1 MLGRERLARAVH
13 IHFKVH
19 LGSRAFL
26 TTEAHLPEP
35 DNASVLALPPYN
47 PPRRGKRITNAQE
60 GDWGV
65 RTMKLVER
73 QQTRLAVMDLV
84 LPV

>member
-1 MLGRERLARAVH
+1 M
-13 IHFKVH
+13 
-19 LGSRAFL
+19 
-26 TTEAHLPEP
+26 PEP

-47 PPRRGKRITNAQE
+47 LPRRGKRITNAQE

-65 RTMKLVER
+65 PTMKVVER